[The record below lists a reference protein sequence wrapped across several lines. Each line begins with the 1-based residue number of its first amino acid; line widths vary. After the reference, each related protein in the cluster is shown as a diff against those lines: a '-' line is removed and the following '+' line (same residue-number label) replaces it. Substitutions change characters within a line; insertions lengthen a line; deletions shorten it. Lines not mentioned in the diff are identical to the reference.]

1 MVSANEIRK
10 LAERLAKAEA
20 LVESGAVFPVAGLEG
35 YAVVRNGNGD
45 SMYLVR
51 FDAGKESCTCPDF
64 QQRQS
69 KLGQPCKHQ
78 LSVQIFNERATG
90 KAEEESPA
98 EAPATTT
105 VQEPTK
111 IDVATEIKRLKGQRS
126 IALLNGDDDTVYAID
141 TQLAFYGVA
150 A

>member
-90 KAEEESPA
+90 KAGEESPA
-98 EAPATTT
+98 P

-126 IALLNGDDDTVYAID
+126 IALLNGDDDTVDAID